1 MRILQSDETIH
12 RIDEASTLVGILW
25 PLDGAIAVNPLHD
38 DLERSFAE
46 SVSDLEQQLGH
57 QLWPTTEHLAE
68 VKHRGLS
75 GHFDGFE
82 ESAVGP
88 RRQTL
93 AERAMSLAL
102 RGHKSPHLAVGTLL
116 RELTAKSRDVSTSPF
131 ERLVDQGGVRSS
143 WSAMPRAVNNA
154 LGQVLRDADVEE
166 LLLVSRTWSEQERVE
181 EYRRHFARLPGWAA
195 WAKWNDQWS
204 RTPHHAA
211 LTRAEFLAISLA
223 VDLAWLMASG
233 YEVIAPPMAAPRRD
247 SSAGLHRLE
256 ALEAAVHGDLL
267 DRLALKAEP
276 TEPDPR
282 FHVVTCIDVRSEP
295 LRRALEA
302 NPEIHTVGFAGFF
315 GVLAEVQRTDE
326 HETYESAPVLVEPT
340 MRIAGGHGVDARTRS
355 LMTASATV
363 AELTHEPQGM
373 FALAEVAGFAALP
386 WLLARSAQG
395 RRLDAQPKDASWSL
409 AGEDLVD
416 VAEGAL
422 RGMGLTGP
430 FGEEILLLGHRAT
443 STNNPHHAG
452 LECGACA
459 GHSGEPNAAALAMLL
474 NDPTIRQELSSRGID
489 LPPTTRVLSGVHDT
503 TREQVLVHGGF
514 SKDLADALQQAADT
528 VAAWRAS
535 TGGGSARLQLDRKA
549 SDWSEVRPEWGLA
562 NHAAFVVGPRSSFR
576 GLDLE
581 GRVFLHSYDER
592 GDEDLSILRTILSAP
607 VVVAQWINASYYFS
621 TVAPH
626 VLGAGDKTLHNP
638 LGDFAVMEGEG
649 PDLCLGLPVQS
660 LTVGDRP
667 LHLPVRLLVA
677 VEANSAALE
686 EVVATTPIV
695 RNLVEGEWIRLVS
708 RATPDEP
715 WISWKKEHVKGEA

>member
-1 MRILQSDETIH
+1 MA
-12 RIDEASTLVGILW
+12 EAK
-25 PLDGAIAVNPLHD
+25 
-38 DLERSFAE
+38 R
-46 SVSDLEQQLGH
+46 
-57 QLWPTTEHLAE
+57 
-68 VKHRGLS
+68 RGLS

-82 ESAVGP
+82 EGAVGP

-93 AERAMSLAL
+93 AERALSLAL
-102 RGHKSPHLAVGTLL
+102 RGRKSPHLAVGTLL
-116 RELTAKSRDVSTSPF
+116 RELTAKGRDVSTSPF
-131 ERLVDQGGVRSS
+131 ERLVQGGVRSS
-143 WSAMPRAVNNA
+143 WSAIPRAVNNA

-166 LLLVSRTWSEQERVE
+166 LLLVSKTWSEQERVE

-204 RTPHHAA
+204 RRPHHAA

-592 GDEDLSILRTILSAP
+592 GDGDLSILRTILSAP

-677 VEANSAALE
+677 VEANRAALE

>member
-1 MRILQSDETIH
+1 
-12 RIDEASTLVGILW
+12 
-25 PLDGAIAVNPLHD
+25 
-38 DLERSFAE
+38 
-46 SVSDLEQQLGH
+46 
-57 QLWPTTEHLAE
+57 
-68 VKHRGLS
+68 
-75 GHFDGFE
+75 
-82 ESAVGP
+82 
-88 RRQTL
+88 
-93 AERAMSLAL
+93 
-102 RGHKSPHLAVGTLL
+102 
-116 RELTAKSRDVSTSPF
+116 
-131 ERLVDQGGVRSS
+131 
-143 WSAMPRAVNNA
+143 
-154 LGQVLRDADVEE
+154 
-166 LLLVSRTWSEQERVE
+166 
-181 EYRRHFARLPGWAA
+181 
-195 WAKWNDQWS
+195 
-204 RTPHHAA
+204 
-211 LTRAEFLAISLA
+211 
-223 VDLAWLMASG
+223 
-233 YEVIAPPMAAPRRD
+233 
-247 SSAGLHRLE
+247 
-256 ALEAAVHGDLL
+256 
-267 DRLALKAEP
+267 
-276 TEPDPR
+276 
-282 FHVVTCIDVRSEP
+282 
-295 LRRALEA
+295 
-302 NPEIHTVGFAGFF
+302 
-315 GVLAEVQRTDE
+315 
-326 HETYESAPVLVEPT
+326 
-340 MRIAGGHGVDARTRS
+340 
-355 LMTASATV
+355 
-363 AELTHEPQGM
+363 
-373 FALAEVAGFAALP
+373 
-386 WLLARSAQG
+386 
-395 RRLDAQPKDASWSL
+395 
-409 AGEDLVD
+409 
-416 VAEGAL
+416 
-422 RGMGLTGP
+422 MGLTGP

-592 GDEDLSILRTILSAP
+592 GDGDLSILRTILSAP

-677 VEANSAALE
+677 VEANRAALE

>member
-1 MRILQSDETIH
+1 MA
-12 RIDEASTLVGILW
+12 EAK
-25 PLDGAIAVNPLHD
+25 
-38 DLERSFAE
+38 R
-46 SVSDLEQQLGH
+46 
-57 QLWPTTEHLAE
+57 
-68 VKHRGLS
+68 RGLS

-82 ESAVGP
+82 EGAVGP

-93 AERAMSLAL
+93 AERALSLAL
-102 RGHKSPHLAVGTLL
+102 RGRKSPHLAVGTLL
-116 RELTAKSRDVSTSPF
+116 RELTAKGRDVSTSPF
-131 ERLVDQGGVRSS
+131 ERLVQGGVRSS
-143 WSAMPRAVNNA
+143 WSAIPRAVNNA

-166 LLLVSRTWSEQERVE
+166 LLLVSKTWSEQERVE

-204 RTPHHAA
+204 RRPHHAA

-395 RRLDAQPKDASWSL
+395 RRLDAQPEDASWSL

-592 GDEDLSILRTILSAP
+592 GDGDLSILRTILSAP

-677 VEANSAALE
+677 VEANRAALE